1 MVVCLQNQ
9 HDLRELAGGLRT
21 TPFWKAIAADS
32 CAGAVQVVDGKCT
45 PPKRIWCVLEVSLI
59 VYATIVAVCL
69 LTLRWLLRLTPSTIA
84 SGANILKG
92 MQ

>member
-9 HDLRELAGGLRT
+9 HDLRELGGGLRT

-32 CAGAVQVVDGKCT
+32 CVGAVQVVDGKCT
-45 PPKRIWCVLEVSLI
+45 PPTRVWCVLEVCLM
-59 VYATIVAVCL
+59 AVCL
-69 LTLRWLLRLTPSTIA
+69 LTLALLLCWQPSTIA
-84 SGANILKG
+84 SGASILKG

>member
-1 MVVCLQNQ
+1 M
-9 HDLRELAGGLRT
+9 
-21 TPFWKAIAADS
+21 
-32 CAGAVQVVDGKCT
+32 DGKCT
-45 PPKRIWCVLEVSLI
+45 PPKRIWCVLEVRLI